1 MMSGWWLL
9 MLAIASEVMGSSAL
23 KASQGFS
30 KLLPSLLVVLG
41 YGSAFYLLSQSLK
54 TIPLSVAY
62 AVWSGLGTALIALLG
77 WLVFK
82 EPMNGPMV
90 LGIALIIAGVVLLN
104 LVGRGG

>member
-1 MMSGWWLL
+1 

>member
-1 MMSGWWLL
+1 
-9 MLAIASEVMGSSAL
+9 MLAVASEVMGSSAL

>member
-1 MMSGWWLL
+1 MSGWWLL